1 MMVGMLEHFSTGN
14 YRYLDSP
21 GRPFSAGVVADRG
34 FDLVHATLL
43 KPLPL
48 DRGLEAARQHL
59 EQVGRPAA
67 ALAAFEL
74 RIAQPLSRQGF
85 DDFNAAYVARL
96 RAIGVSAGEK
106 LPAARTNVAPTASRI
121 EEPSL
126 YAFTYTLPGD
136 REGPAFVLS
145 GAPETDRTST
155 EAKLLSILAVLDGR
169 LDALGTTWEH
179 CTATNFY
186 GSALPAESAAVFQR
200 LGSAAVHGVHWYPSL
215 PPVTPLEYEI
225 DARGTSREITI

>member
-1 MMVGMLEHFSTGN
+1 LKLRASTWSRWAAPPQRWRPSSSG
-14 YRYLDSP
+14 SP
-21 GRPFSAGVVADRG
+21 NPSAGRDSTTSTPPTS
-34 FDLVHATLL
+34 H
-43 KPLPL
+43 
-48 DRGLEAARQHL
+48 
-59 EQVGRPAA
+59 
-67 ALAAFEL
+67 
-74 RIAQPLSRQGF
+74 
-85 DDFNAAYVARL
+85 RL

-225 DARGTSREITI
+225 DARGTGREITI